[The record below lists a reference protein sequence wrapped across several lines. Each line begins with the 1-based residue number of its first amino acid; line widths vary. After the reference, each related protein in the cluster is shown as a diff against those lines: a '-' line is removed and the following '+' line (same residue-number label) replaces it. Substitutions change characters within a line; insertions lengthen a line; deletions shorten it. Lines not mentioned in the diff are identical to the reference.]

1 MTDPQPSMTFTAYW
15 LYRATE
21 ARFELEPEDVP
32 SISSEATTIFEE
44 HVDTVTLRGA
54 YSTIGFDAR
63 THLILWVHTAEMR
76 NLNILATDLHNSAFS
91 AFFEPVEVYVGA
103 ASGSQYDPSHTPAFL
118 RGVAPKDYLSVYPF
132 TKTPDWYLLDY
143 EERRRLMGEHG
154 QMGRD
159 YPSILTNTTSSF
171 GFGDQEFI
179 VAIEEDDPAT
189 LLRMVQQLRAAEVRK
204 YTAVDTPIFFGRR
217 MPIDEAIS
225 SAL

>member
-1 MTDPQPSMTFTAYW
+1 VLFRS
-15 LYRATE
+15 
-21 ARFELEPEDVP
+21 
-32 SISSEATTIFEE
+32 
-44 HVDTVTLRGA
+44 
-54 YSTIGFDAR
+54 
-63 THLILWVHTAEMR
+63 
-76 NLNILATDLHNSAFS
+76 
-91 AFFEPVEVYVGA
+91 
-103 ASGSQYDPSHTPAFL
+103 
-118 RGVAPKDYLSVYPF
+118 SVYPF